1 MEAEEI
7 VLEQLGTCGM
17 VSPRRQLRDHQHRSS
32 LLLPRSAAAAA
43 AAATAA
49 TVAESTTATPAT
61 GLTTT
66 APAPAAAPPLMGSPS
81 PAAASGTSRTRPFH
95 GTRESGTAKQQH
107 KGTFRERC

>member
-17 VSPRRQLRDHQHRSS
+17 VSPRRQLRDQQHRSS

-43 AAATAA
+43 AA